1 MPKYVQ
7 PYYVT
12 RNLKK
17 EPNCRQL
24 MGKIKGIMYAAW
36 FVNVDTEDKR
46 QLLAYMQEIERHNLF
61 LQWAHVKEIDRF
73 LHNMNKEYNPKINNR

>member
-61 LQWAHVKEIDRF
+61 F
-73 LHNMNKEYNPKINNR
+73 TMGTC

>member
-61 LQWAHVKEIDRF
+61 LQWARVKEINKF
-73 LHNMNKEYNPKINNR
+73 LHDMNKEYNPKINYR